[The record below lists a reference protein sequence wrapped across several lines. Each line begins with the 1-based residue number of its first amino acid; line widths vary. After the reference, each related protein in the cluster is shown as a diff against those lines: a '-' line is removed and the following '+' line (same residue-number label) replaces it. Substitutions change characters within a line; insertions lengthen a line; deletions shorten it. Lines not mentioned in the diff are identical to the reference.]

1 MYNSERRKKSDSYCE
16 LKLINLLKLIYST
29 NDVQIESTN
38 KLMDIYTG
46 ADYFCVVNSEKVI
59 EKTFFVSV
67 RKSNKNYNSFLFRL
81 NYLGFELDK
90 LIKSDIKY
98 HIQFSEENGREQI
111 AILNLKLMR
120 KYYYDN
126 FNLMNYLK
134 TIQSATNWNES
145 DTGKKIVIKFN
156 QISNKF
162 KKVLYL

>member
-1 MYNSERRKKSDSYCE
+1 MYNSDRRKKSDSYCE
-16 LKLINLLKLIYST
+16 LKLVNLLKLIYNT
-29 NDVQIESTN
+29 NDVQIEPTN

-59 EKTFFVSV
+59 EKSFLVSV

-81 NYLGFELDK
+81 NHLGFELDK
-90 LIKSDIKY
+90 LIKSNVKY
-98 HIQFSEENGREQI
+98 HIQFSEEKGKQQI
-111 AILNLKLMR
+111 AILNLNVIR
-120 KYYYDN
+120 KHYYDN

-134 TIQSATNWNES
+134 TIQSATNWSES
-145 DTGKKIVIKFN
+145 DTGKKVVIKFN